1 MENQVKQIPNDGT
14 PFQANGKTYHVS
26 NELSIDRWIKMQSLQ
41 IELGFGVEF
50 EEMQKNWFK
59 VIEFANKSKFTDIA
73 VMAHNMVNGVSKAYS
88 REPMILK
95 FCALFFNVEGEDTGI
110 ITDEMIS
117 AKIEDWRTEGL
128 GIDGFFVFSLGKVN
142 GFAESF
148 MNAIQDGS
156 DLASGDQ

>member
-1 MENQVKQIPNDGT
+1 MENQVKQIPIDGT
-14 PFQANGKTYHVS
+14 PFQANGKTYYLE
-26 NELSIDRWIKMQSLQ
+26 NDLSIDRWIKMQSLQ

-50 EEMQKNWFK
+50 EEMQRNWKSILEMAQKSRFADI
-59 VIEFANKSKFTDIA
+59 VI
-73 VMAHNMVNGVSKAYS
+73 MAHNTVNGISKAYS

-110 ITDEMIS
+110 ITDSMIT
-117 AKIEDWRTEGL
+117 AKIEDWKAEGL

-148 MNAIQDGS
+148 KNAIQGGS
-156 DLASGDQ
+156 DLDSADQ